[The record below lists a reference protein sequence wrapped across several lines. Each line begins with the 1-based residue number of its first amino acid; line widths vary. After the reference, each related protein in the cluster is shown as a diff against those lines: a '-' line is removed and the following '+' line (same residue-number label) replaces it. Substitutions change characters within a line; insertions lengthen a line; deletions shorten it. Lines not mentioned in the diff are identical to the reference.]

1 MMTLEEKRLR
11 CSEEDVA
18 SFRGV
23 DMDQMVALA
32 DAIMAANTIF
42 VAGWGR
48 AGITGKVL
56 SMDLSQIGIPTYVV
70 SDVGI
75 CTPAAKPGDLLVISS
90 HSGTTRSMVVLA
102 ERAKEYGVDIALVT
116 SDLDST
122 IAKMAKVNIVI
133 PERKDVE
140 FCDDVAWWSFYH
152 TNVQVMDFVRAII
165 MERTGQTVD
174 DISGF
179 HNNLE

>member
-1 MMTLEEKRLR
+1 MTLEEKRLK
-11 CSEEDVA
+11 CIKEDKMSFQGVSMEE
-18 SFRGV
+18 
-23 DMDQMVALA
+23 MVALA
-32 DAIMAANTIF
+32 DLIMDSKTIF

-70 SDVGI
+70 SDTAI
-75 CTPAAKPGDLLVISS
+75 CTPAAKPGDLLVICS

-102 ERAKEYGVDIALVT
+102 ERAREHGVDIALVT
-116 SDLDST
+116 SDGDSE
-122 IAKMAKVNIVI
+122 IAKMAKVKVVI
-133 PERKDVE
+133 PERSDVE
-140 FCDDVAWWSFYH
+140 FCDMVAWWSFYH
-152 TNVQVMDFVRAII
+152 TDVQVMDFVRAII

-174 DISGF
+174 DISRY